1 MKKINAIIISLFV
14 GASIVACG
22 GGNSN
27 SGGGATVQTQPGANW
42 NNSGFVS
49 WKNSNGLESYQF
61 FYQPIGNSNNSLYFL
76 GGSQFS
82 SESAI
87 VQYNSVN
94 NSWTNITYNLPSG
107 NFDNAIYSNG
117 TLFSVISGKLYQ
129 LQNKSW
135 SLISGVESGYSIV
148 QLAEQTVNGI
158 SNGLAGVLAA
168 SNDNPP
174 FQGGNFKVYT
184 LSNNQLIDNT
194 PTPININVSTGYLI
208 QYPQLSIDV
217 NDSTNWALTVGYND
231 TGVVKFDYYTK
242 TGGITPSGSIT
253 SDPSSYYIS
262 TNNVLVSNNMF
273 IDVAS
278 SAQYPNPRDPSLDI
292 YYLCNTNGCN
302 TVSLPE
308 SSQIG
313 IVNTPVPVY
322 NNAILQNGIF
332 TVKTNSIGYQ
342 TAESNGDTLLWS
354 CQISGNT
361 VSDCSQVGS
370 IIQPTESFNSQYT
383 TSPIVGLGINNFNIN
398 STNYVNQVSFGG
410 FYNYSYGYYVLDGDT
425 WNALYGSFNNLLSS
439 SDGNYN
445 LYTSCAMNE
454 SAPLILDTVSRL
466 GLAKGIS
473 LQSASFN
480 SIISSGNVYFGFNGG
495 WYNSKSPG
503 NYVGFV
509 NGNTTITGNS
519 IATPTNGFYSVTLTN
534 SYNLA
539 EVYFN
544 PYPQSC
550 SKVFN

>member
-1 MKKINAIIISLFV
+1 MKKINLILASILI
-14 GASIVACG
+14 GAGIVACG
-22 GGNSN
+22 SGSSS
-27 SGGGATVQTQPGANW
+27 SGGGSTIQAQPGANW

-61 FYQPIGNSNNSLYFL
+61 FYQPIGNANNSLYFL
-76 GGSQFS
+76 GSSQFS

-184 LSNNQLIDNT
+184 LSNNQLIDTT

-342 TAESNGDTLLWS
+342 TAESNGNTLLWS
-354 CQISGNT
+354 CSIAGNI
-361 VSDCSQVGS
+361 VGSCNQVGS
-370 IIQPTESFNSQYT
+370 TIQPIESFNPLYT
-383 TSPIVGLGINNFNIN
+383 TSPIVGLGIDNFNIN
-398 STNYVNQVSFGG
+398 ATNYVNQVSFGG

-480 SIISSGNVYFGFNGG
+480 SIISSGNVYFGFNGA

-509 NGNTTITGNS
+509 NGNNSITGNT

-534 SYNLA
+534 GYNLA

-544 PYPQSC
+544 PYQQSC